1 MDWAH
6 RTEEVPRITTA
17 GRSPREELAHRQR
30 RYVLSM
36 TIRTLCFIG
45 AVFARSTP
53 WLCAIL
59 IAASFVLPYIAV
71 VMANS
76 ASPVIPDDPFESPD
90 HHRKELE

>member
-17 GRSPREELAHRQR
+17 GRSPKEELAHRQR

-45 AVFARSTP
+45 AVFARSIP
-53 WLCAIL
+53 WLCIIL
-59 IAASFVLPYIAV
+59 IIASFVLPYVAV

-76 ASPVIPDDPFESPD
+76 VSPVIPGDPVDGPGND
-90 HHRKELE
+90 HKELR

>member
-17 GRSPREELAHRQR
+17 GPSPRQELAHRQR

-36 TIRTLCFIG
+36 TVRTLCFIG
-45 AVFARSTP
+45 AVFARSIP
-53 WLCAIL
+53 WLCVVLI
-59 IAASFVLPYIAV
+59 IAAFVLPYVAV

-76 ASPVIPDDPFESPD
+76 ASPVIEEEPLESPGNN
-90 HHRKELE
+90 HKELR

>member
-36 TIRTLCFIG
+36 TVRTLCFIG
-45 AVFARSTP
+45 AVFARSIP
-53 WLCAIL
+53 WLCVIL
-59 IAASFVLPYIAV
+59 IVASFVLPYIAV

-76 ASPVIPDDPFESPD
+76 ASPVIPEDPLESPE
-90 HHRKELE
+90 HHRKELQ